1 MNASQKRAIIK
12 HRRRLGEQGIE
23 RYEVRGSPKDK
34 KLVREIA
41 KKLSKEDVDAARL
54 RAELERRLLSKPMSG
69 KEIWD
74 ALRRSP
80 LAGIGLKIDREFTTG
95 RDIEL

>member
-1 MNASQKRAIIK
+1 MNASQKRAVAE

-41 KKLSKEDVDAARL
+41 KKLSKEDVDTARL
-54 RAELERRLLSKPMSG
+54 RAELERRFLSKPLSG

-80 LAGIGLKIDREFTTG
+80 LAGLDLKIEREFTTG
-95 RDIEL
+95 RDIDL